1 MRIRGPIRFIVAAL
15 AIAAFAGGASAQGG
29 AEQTQ
34 STAHYKIVLAIGP
47 VTTMLMPGQ
56 ESGAKEGEVMV
67 HMPGMPMAM
76 GTTDQGKPV
85 NHHLE
90 VHIYDK
96 ATGTLVTKT
105 MPKVMFTNQ
114 ATGESRALASVVAM
128 YDVKEGRKDL
138 HFGSNL
144 FLPDGKYTVRV
155 VVGGET
161 VVFKVVDVTGQK

>member
-90 VHIYDK
+90 VHMYDK
-96 ATGTLVTKT
+96 ATGTVVTKI
-105 MPKVMFTNQ
+105 MLTNQ

-161 VVFKVVDVTGQK
+161 VVFKGVDVTGQK